1 MHMARL
7 HWVADLPRPLAS
19 DALSAILPGHAK
31 PGPVTEFLGKNLFT
45 FGDASVTASGLL
57 ALLLIM
63 VIAYGVSWSARSGL
77 RRVASRRDS
86 SMQSAYYT
94 VGRVLHY
101 TLMLV
106 GLMIALGS
114 IGVDLSRVTLLV
126 SAIGVG
132 LGFGMQAM
140 ISNFVSGL
148 IILFERH
155 LKVGD
160 FVELESGVTG
170 EVREINIRATRITTN
185 DSIDVLVPNSEFV
198 NGRVVNWTLD
208 NLSRRVRV
216 KFGASYLA
224 SKGRVRD
231 AVLKAASSVSFT
243 LTDED
248 HRPQV
253 WLTGFGD
260 SSLEYELV
268 VWLRPEAVKRPA
280 TVHAA
285 YCWAIDDALRDA
297 GIEIPF
303 PQRDLHLRSVFGL
316 EGEDARRFMKGQ
328 DLDGPGQARTPDVE
342 VVSGPNDALEEAV
355 RLSKQRPGT
364 GDDEPAGE
372 THPAD

>member
-1 MHMARL
+1 MQLALEGSRHGSVTGLLRL
-7 HWVADLPRPLAS
+7 
-19 DALSAILPGHAK
+19 
-31 PGPVTEFLGKNLFT
+31 NLFT
-45 FGDASVTASGLL
+45 FGDAKVTVSGLL
-57 ALLLIM
+57 ALLSILF
-63 VIAYGVSWSARSGL
+63 VAYGLSWLARRGL
-77 RRVASRRDS
+77 QRIASRRDG
-86 SMQSAYYT
+86 SMKAAYYT

-101 TLMLV
+101 ALLIAGFAV
-106 GLMIALGS
+106 ALGS

-148 IILFERH
+148 VILFERH

-208 NLSRRVRV
+208 DMSRRVRV
-216 KFGASYLA
+216 KFSASYLA

-231 AVLKAASSVSFT
+231 AVLKAASTVSFT
-243 LTDED
+243 LTDEA

-260 SSLEYELV
+260 SSLDYELV

-285 YCWAIDDALRDA
+285 YCWAIDDALREA

-303 PQRDLHLRSVFGL
+303 PQRDLHVRSVFGL
-316 EGEDARRFMKGQ
+316 QGEEAQRFVKGQ
-328 DLDGPGQARTPDVE
+328 EPDRSAQMQE
-342 VVSGPNDALEEAV
+342 ADAKSGPNDALEEAL
-355 RLSKQRPGT
+355 RLAERRPETGT
-364 GDDEPAGE
+364 RDPAGA
-372 THPAD
+372 ADELPGPRS